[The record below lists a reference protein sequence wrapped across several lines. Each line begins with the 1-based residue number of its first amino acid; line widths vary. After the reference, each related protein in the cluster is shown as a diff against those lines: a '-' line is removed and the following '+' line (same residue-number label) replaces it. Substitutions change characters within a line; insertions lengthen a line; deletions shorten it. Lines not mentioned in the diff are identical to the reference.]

1 MQETYVLTELQLA
14 VMRVLWREGEATV
27 ASVHSALTEQREL
40 ATTTVATLL
49 KRLEARGLLTHRT
62 EGRQFLYSALV
73 SEDEVRRS
81 MVSELTE
88 HLFAGD
94 VTALMSH
101 LLNARQME
109 AGDIEQVRA
118 MIDAFENAD
127 ETTGEAR

>member
-1 MQETYVLTELQLA
+1 MQDTYVLTELQLA
-14 VMRVLWREGEATV
+14 VMRVLWAESEATV
-27 ASVHSALTEQREL
+27 ATVHAALNRERDL

-62 EGRQFLYSALV
+62 EGRQFLYSAVV
-73 SEDEVRRS
+73 SEDDVRKS

-101 LLNARQME
+101 LLSARSME
-109 AGDIEQVRA
+109 AGDLEQVKA
-118 MIDAFENAD
+118 MIESFEGA
-127 ETTGEAR
+127 EGEAR